1 MNRVVSITE
10 IEAAMDRLSEI
21 IVAIGKDGHKLLPIY
36 KRLESELAKLK
47 EQDTDMSAI
56 FARAAGLKARK
67 EEQSSVVHLSS
78 IRENRQSRI

>member
-1 MNRVVSITE
+1 MNKPVTRQQ
-10 IEAAMDRLSEI
+10 IEDGLDRLSEI